1 MRTRSFI
8 LLATFCVAFLF
19 GVRAQ
24 DRVTSYAHLG
34 ISSQIAPDFFHG
46 IGTDIE
52 GGIHW
57 QGFMASAALT
67 LWSDYPLKN
76 DHRYLTISRQPGGSA
91 SVGDVVDL
99 DGKPFYWATRDV
111 SIMIQAGYDL
121 LRFIPRNMRHHL
133 WPYVG
138 IGWTA
143 ITQDFSYSAQTCA
156 FMEGSDDPYF
166 STMFHFRST
175 GFDYCVGARYAFSI
189 TDKWMV
195 GLTYKY
201 LDALEDHLMSLH
213 VSRAF

>member
-1 MRTRSFI
+1 MKTRFI
-8 LLATFCVAFLF
+8 LMTFWGLAILF
-19 GVRAQ
+19 GASAQ
-24 DRVTSYAHLG
+24 ELRSYAHLG
-34 ISSQIAPDFFHG
+34 ISTQIAPDFFHG

-57 QGFMASAALT
+57 RGVMASVALT
-67 LWSDYPLKN
+67 LWSDYPLKS
-76 DHRYLTISRQPGGSA
+76 DQRYLTISRQPGEAA

-121 LRFIPRNMRHHL
+121 LRFIPRNTRHHL
-133 WPYVG
+133 WSYVG

-143 ITQDFSYSAQTCA
+143 ITQDFSYSAQTYA
-156 FMEGSDDPYF
+156 FIEGKDDPYF
-166 STMFHFRST
+166 STMFHSRST
-175 GFDYCVGARYAFSI
+175 GFDYCAGARYAFSI

-201 LDALEDHLMSLH
+201 MNVLEDHLMSLH

>member
-1 MRTRSFI
+1 MRLS
-8 LLATFCVAFLF
+8 
-19 GVRAQ
+19 AQ

-34 ISSQIAPDFFHG
+34 ISTQIAPDFFHG

-57 QGFMASAALT
+57 RGLMASAALT
-67 LWSDYPLKN
+67 LWSDYPLKS
-76 DHRYLTISRQPGGSA
+76 DYRYLTVSRQPGGPV

-99 DGKPFYWATRDV
+99 DGEPFYWAMRDV
-111 SIMIQAGYDL
+111 SIMIQVGYDL
-121 LRFIPRNMRHHL
+121 LRFIPRNTRHHL
-133 WPYVG
+133 WPYAG

-143 ITQDFSYSAQTCA
+143 ITQDFSYSAQTYA
-156 FMEGSDDPYF
+156 FMEGTDDPYF
-166 STMFHFRST
+166 STMLHFRST
-175 GFDYCVGARYAFSI
+175 GFDYCAGARYAFSI

-201 LDALEDHLMSLH
+201 MDALEGHLMSLH

>member
-57 QGFMASAALT
+57 RGFMASAALT

-121 LRFIPRNMRHHL
+121 LRLCGTTSGPMSVSAGRPSRKTSRTPPRLTRSWKVVTILISPRCSTSDRRVSTIAWGPATPSRSPTSGWWALLINIWMR
-133 WPYVG
+133 WR
-138 IGWTA
+138 I
-143 ITQDFSYSAQTCA
+143 I
-156 FMEGSDDPYF
+156 
-166 STMFHFRST
+166 
-175 GFDYCVGARYAFSI
+175 
-189 TDKWMV
+189 
-195 GLTYKY
+195 
-201 LDALEDHLMSLH
+201 
-213 VSRAF
+213 